1 MPTLHLSLSQQAT
14 AALQR
19 HLDQLLA
26 RIPHLQQIIVTDKEG
41 IEIAQ
46 GQSGHTTASTSV
58 TPKTEQLYH
67 ITHCANHILH
77 CAPYSSPLSAVDHS
91 LSLSPLS
98 STLPSLYATAAE
110 QAGKLGIGHNQY
122 LITTFPNHTLLQL
135 NLLPVVVT
143 LVASPDVNVG
153 LLVNAIPELRVKLE
167 TTRQTVAALVNDMA
181 KDRQQ

>member
-1 MPTLHLSLSQQAT
+1 MQAT

-19 HLDQLLA
+19 HLDQLIV
-26 RIPHLQQIIVTDKEG
+26 RVPHLQQVLVTDKEG

-46 GQSGHTTASTSV
+46 A
-58 TPKTEQLYH
+58 LD
-67 ITHCANHILH
+67 N
-77 CAPYSSPLSAVDHS
+77 S
-91 LSLSPLS
+91 LSVSPLS
-98 STLPSLYATAAE
+98 SALPYLYAVAAE

-122 LITTFPNHTLLQL
+122 ILTTYANHTVLQI

-143 LVASPDVNVG
+143 IVASPDVNVG

-167 TTRQTVAALVNDMA
+167 ATRQTVAALVNDMA